1 MSRSDSTI
9 LKTQKTQIDVTKRLW
24 AITHIY
30 ESCDTGIDKII
41 SEDYRKKI
49 STHERVQSSKN
60 KLKQQKHKHST

>member
-1 MSRSDSTI
+1 M
-9 LKTQKTQIDVTKRLW
+9 DVTKRLR

-30 ESCDTGIDKII
+30 ESCDTNIDKII